1 MQTPQTP
8 PFFPVRLQPRF
19 IPTLTE
25 VVQLPVELSAQHAAA
40 PVGPA
45 EIAEPDGLQAHLVQ
59 RVMLRVDV
67 LLSQRMNEAVAEVVR
82 SHLQQMAPL
91 LHQAIESTVY
101 DAVCEAMAQELTSQT
116 C

>member
-8 PFFPVRLQPRF
+8 PFFPDRLQPRF

-25 VVQLPVELSAQHAAA
+25 VVQLPADLSAQYAAA
-40 PVGPA
+40 PVG
-45 EIAEPDGLQAHLVQ
+45 IAEPDGLQAHLVQ

-67 LLSQRMNEAVAEVVR
+67 LLSQRINGAVAEVVH
-82 SHLQQMAPL
+82 SHMQQMTPL

-101 DAVCEAMAQELTSQT
+101 DAVCEAMAQELSSQT
-116 C
+116 R